1 VEPARGIAA
10 APTLGQAGSER
21 EALLRVAAA
30 AAGAHNLEEVL
41 EVAAEEARA
50 AIGAASLSVSRW
62 ERDEDMLRTII
73 NVGDLGPQEERYP
86 ADEIHRLADD
96 PTTERLVVEGAA
108 YFASIDSPEIDNVCA
123 RRLMRLGKESE
134 VGVPILVEGEAW
146 GEVYAT
152 TARGQP
158 RFRGEDV
165 RFLEIVAGQLA
176 VAIGRAEL
184 FSRVSRL
191 AYEDPLTGLANRRAL
206 EERLQRAVA
215 RAADRNTPLAVLLC
229 DVDELKVINDE
240 DGHDAGDRAL
250 QRVADALVAAA
261 AARPGNLVGRLS
273 GDEFCVVMEGA
284 SVTDARK
291 LGGATL
297 ASLDAEDGGSIRI
310 SCGAAALGRGVDT
323 LAEMMLAADAA
334 LYRAKRN
341 GGGQVYT
348 AGSRASDVAPNPE
361 RRALR
366 RTTQERLRDAVHELT
381 ARFADDLAA
390 EGALERIE
398 AVAGALSEALNAAAW
413 AISFVPVGGDAIHTV
428 SIADGRD
435 KRLRGLHLNLE
446 NDVYPIDEYP
456 ATARLIEAGA
466 GAFVAR
472 VDDQT
477 ADRAER
483 ALLELMGRTGV
494 LAAAAADA
502 DLTWLLE
509 LYADGRTAPLEEGRV
524 EAELLL
530 RAAIPPR
537 SPRKDAVRDRWMRQT
552 ELTSALGA
560 CLADETQEQAM
571 VEAAVGAVHDA
582 MGSQAT
588 AIFRLRDDHVLEL
601 VAGAGPFARPEVQGY
616 TQPLER
622 GLVGRCVR
630 QGGLVLAPDV
640 TREPDYAS
648 TQATSDIR
656 SELDVPLVVGGRRWG
671 AISLQSTEREAFDE
685 GDAGMLRAAAHHL
698 SAALRAASLHQRLE
712 HAQRGAAEALKAA
725 LDARAAR
732 LDAAAPVDAAARLD
746 AAPSLMRRC
755 EAVGRRLGLT
765 QAELSALRYAAT
777 LHDIGELGVPDAIL
791 DKPGRLTEDERP
803 AVERTPL
810 IGEGILS
817 PVDFLAGALPLVR
830 AAHERWDGTGY
841 PDGLAGEQIPL
852 GARILFACDTY
863 DAITGERPYRS
874 ALSAAEAA
882 AELRRVAGTQ
892 LDPRVVEALLEV
904 LDAGS

>member
-10 APTLGQAGSER
+10 APTDGQAGSER

-30 AAGAHNLEEVL
+30 AAGAHDLEEVL
-41 EVAAEEARA
+41 EVAAEEART

-62 ERDEDMLRTII
+62 ERDEGALRTII
-73 NVGDLGPQEERYP
+73 NVGELGPEEERYP
-86 ADEIHRLADD
+86 GNEIHRLTDD
-96 PTTERLVVEGAA
+96 PTTERLLVEGVG
-108 YFASIDSPEIDNVCA
+108 YFASVDSLEIDEVSA
-123 RRLMRLGKESE
+123 RRLIRLGKESE

-158 RFRGEDV
+158 HFRGDDV
-165 RFLEIVAGQLA
+165 RFLETVAGQLA

-215 RAADRNTPLAVLLC
+215 RATERKVPLAVLLC

-240 DGHDAGDRAL
+240 AGHDAGDRAL
-250 QRVADALVAAA
+250 QRVGEALVAAA

-284 SVTDARK
+284 SVEDARA
-291 LGGATL
+291 LANATL
-297 ASLDAEDGGSIRI
+297 ANLEEEDGRSILI

-323 LAEMMLAADAA
+323 LVEVMRAADAA

-341 GGGQVYT
+341 GGGQIFT
-348 AGSRASDVAPNPE
+348 AGSRASDVASNPE

-366 RTTQERLRDAVHELT
+366 RTTQERIRDAVQELT

-398 AVAGALSEALNAAAW
+398 AVAVALSEALNTAAW
-413 AISFVPVGGDAIHTV
+413 AISFAPAGGDTIHTV
-428 SIADGRD
+428 SVADGRD
-435 KRLRGLHLNLE
+435 KRLEGLHLSLE
-446 NDVYPIDEYP
+446 NDVYSIDEYP
-456 ATARLIEAGA
+456 ATAALIGAGA

-483 ALLELMGRTGV
+483 ALLELMGRTSV
-494 LAAAAADA
+494 LAAAAADP

-524 EAELLL
+524 EAALLL

-537 SPRKDAVRDRWMRQT
+537 AASKGALLRERWMRQT
-552 ELTSALGA
+552 DLTGALGA

-571 VEAAVGAVHDA
+571 VEAAIHAVHHS
-582 MGSQAT
+582 MGAQAS
-588 AIFRLRDDHVLEL
+588 AIFRLREDGVVEL
-601 VAGAGPFARPEVQGY
+601 AAGAGAFARPEMRGY
-616 TQPLER
+616 TQPLTR
-622 GLVGRCVR
+622 GLVGRCLR
-630 QGGLVLAPDV
+630 EGGVVLASDV
-640 TREPDYAS
+640 TREPDYAI
-648 TQATSDIR
+648 TEATADIR
-656 SELDVPLVVGGRRWG
+656 SELDVPLVVDGGRWG
-671 AISLQSTEREAFDE
+671 AISLQSTECDAFDE
-685 GDAGMLRAAAHHL
+685 DDAGMLRAAAHHL
-698 SAALRAASLHQRLE
+698 SAALRSAALHQRLE
-712 HAQRGAAEALKAA
+712 RAQRGASEALKAA
-725 LDARAAR
+725 LDARATGT
-732 LDAAAPVDAAARLD
+732 DAAL
-746 AAPSLMRRC
+746 SLTQRC
-755 EAVGRRLGLT
+755 EAVGRRLELT
-765 QAELSALRYAAT
+765 EAELSALRYAAT
-777 LHDIGELGVPDAIL
+777 LHDIGELGVPEAIL
-791 DKPGRLTEDERP
+791 NKPGPLTEDERP

-817 PVDFLAGALPLVR
+817 PVDFLADALPLVR

-841 PDGLAGEQIPL
+841 PDRLAHEQIPL

-863 DAITGERPYRS
+863 DALTSERPYRS
-874 ALSAAEAA
+874 PLTTEDAEL
-882 AELRRVAGTQ
+882 ELRRVAGTQ

-904 LDAGS
+904 LHAGS